1 MTLIDPSAWCR
12 RGAKREGAVAA
23 VGAGIAAAGTVASGV
38 MKDSANR
45 KARKTIQ
52 KGLDS
57 YEMIDL
63 DELQSNAV
71 QTARENAK
79 NALALEAELTPAIS
93 QTRNTLSN
101 QVASELELG
110 GKLDADTINAITNK
124 AQYTTASSGM
134 YGGSGPVT
142 AAMLGLTSM
151 DVANQRKQNAAALL
165 AANPLQQVGLS
176 PETLANISV
185 ADQTNLNQAKL
196 NAAGVQSNLQ
206 LAAGKNWGDT
216 TAGATGII
224 GGSMMGAGS
233 GKGGILKGVTGMLGN
248 T

>member
-1 MTLIDPSAWCR
+1 MTQIDLTGWCR
-12 RGAKREGAVAA
+12 PGAKREGAVAA

-79 NALALEAELTPAIS
+79 NALALEAELTPDVAK
-93 QTRNTLSN
+93 TRNLLSS
-101 QVASELELG
+101 QVANELALG
-110 GKLDADTINAITNK
+110 GKLDTDTINSVTGN

-134 YGGSGPVT
+134 YGGAGPVT

-216 TAGATGII
+216 TSGATGII
-224 GGSMMGAGS
+224 GGSMMGAGG